1 MNQNAKSLSFISFA
15 LQTCCCQVQVQ
26 VQAEEGGAFLPS
38 VRLPLHSECGAL
50 AERRGVMADTKDT
63 QTFPPPRTPSLSVMT
78 FNVWFDDMAYVI
90 RLAALARLILASPA
104 DVVCLQEVTPRFAR
118 LLCGDPALRAAGY
131 VASDADGAGATVQPY
146 GVLILCKRGLA
157 PSFSFHDLPTSM
169 ARRLLV
175 ATLHTA
181 RGPFVVATVHL
192 ESLDN
197 QPRRAAQLAMA
208 RQVLSRATAAI
219 GGGGGSGGCPSVLCG
234 DFNFCSYR
242 NYNPEP
248 AVSIGRLLESDSIPR
263 RALENDVLPRLLP
276 QHVDVW
282 PLLRCAKGGEDRG
295 YTFDSEVNE
304 NLVVNKQREQMRYDR
319 IMFSPGGAHDSGDSG
334 SDAKGGGPAAAW
346 VPLSIELVGNTPIDT
361 SAKSPPT
368 TITTVLGA
376 SAAFAASASSLRAT
390 DDTVEGGSVVTNSMP
405 ARQRPLDLNLA
416 AVQNDFETE
425 WQGRHRLF
433 ISDHFGLVA
442 HFGQSIDDISD
453 DAPVASDLED
463 HLRAAAVRAVGSSN
477 DNDERERE
485 RERERI
491 WE

>member
-1 MNQNAKSLSFISFA
+1 M
-15 LQTCCCQVQVQ
+15 
-26 VQAEEGGAFLPS
+26 AE
-38 VRLPLHSECGAL
+38 
-50 AERRGVMADTKDT
+50 TKDT
-63 QTFPPPRTPSLSVMT
+63 PPFPPPRTPSLSVMT

-90 RLAALARLILASPA
+90 RLAALSRLILASSA

-118 LLCGDPALRAAGY
+118 LLCEDPALRAAGY

-146 GVLILCKRGLA
+146 GVMILCKCGLA
-157 PSFSFHDLPTSM
+157 PTFSFHDLPTSM

-208 RQVLSRATAAI
+208 RKVLSRATAAI
-219 GGGGGSGGCPSVLCG
+219 GGGGGGGDSGDSGSGGCPSVLCG

-242 NYNPEP
+242 NFNPEP
-248 AVSIGRLLESDSIPR
+248 PMSIGLLLESGSSPR
-263 RALENDVLPRLLP
+263 RALENDALQRLLP

-282 PLLRCAKGGEDRG
+282 PLLRCGKDGEDSG

-304 NLVVNKQREQMRYDR
+304 NIGNQQREQMRYDR
-319 IMFSPGGAHDSGDSG
+319 IMFSPGGAHDSRGSG
-334 SDAKGGGPAAAW
+334 SDVGGGDTGDSKWW

-368 TITTVLGA
+368 TTTTVLGA
-376 SAAFAASASSLRAT
+376 SAAFAASASSLTAT
-390 DDTVEGGSVVTNSMP
+390 DDAGEGGSVVTNSLP
-405 ARQRPLDLNLA
+405 SRQRPLDLNLA
-416 AVQNDFETE
+416 AVQNDYETE

-463 HLRAAAVRAVGSSN
+463 HLRAAAVRAVVGSSSSN
-477 DNDERERE
+477 DNDERDRGRKRDRETER
-485 RERERI
+485 
-491 WE
+491 